1 MDIAVR
7 AVDPGDD
14 EMMAARHAIQAA
26 SRTHDLPDFPPYCR
40 ARSEGELRHPNAA
53 EETAG
58 WLGYLDGQPAGS
70 LTWYLPTRDN
80 LGNAQFDLFVAPP
93 FRRRGLGRALYGHA
107 LGQARERG
115 RFRISWDCVATL
127 PGGPERNGSGVAFST
142 AVGAKRALEDVR
154 RRLDL
159 STVDVGE
166 FAPVRAPGYSV
177 VSWRDHAPQEFLADI
192 GRLDGRLVTDA
203 PMGDLVW
210 EPPQIDEQRVR
221 DDESAAV
228 ARGETRYHTGIRH
241 DASGRLVAWTT
252 LAFVASVRWHA
263 FQHITI
269 VDPDHR
275 GYRLGYWVK
284 VANLTYTLGY
294 EPELR
299 VVDTWNAAENTHMIA
314 INERIG
320 FRPVDLWYSWQHEL
334 PQ

>member
-14 EMMAARHAIQAA
+14 EMMAARFAIQAA
-26 SRTHDLPDFPPYCR
+26 ARTYDLPDFPPYCR
-40 ARSEGELRHPNAA
+40 ARSEGELRSPNSA

-70 LTWYLPTRDN
+70 LTWFLPTKDN

-93 FRRRGLGRALYGHA
+93 FRRRGVGRAMYEHV

-127 PGGPERNGSGVAFST
+127 AGGPERDEAGLAFSA

-221 DDESAAV
+221 DDENAAV
-228 ARGETRYHTGIRH
+228 ARGETKYHTGIRH

>member
-14 EMMAARHAIQAA
+14 EMMAARFAIQAA
-26 SRTHDLPDFPPYCR
+26 TRTHDLPDFPPYCQ
-40 ARSEGELRHPNAA
+40 ARSEGELRHPNAG

-58 WLGYLDGQPAGS
+58 WLGYLDGRPAGS
-70 LTWYLPTRDN
+70 LTWFLPTRDN
-80 LGNAQFDLFVAPP
+80 LGNAQVELSVAPP
-93 FRRRGLGRALYGHA
+93 YRRRGVGRALYEHA
-107 LGQARERG
+107 VAQARQRD
-115 RFRISWDCVATL
+115 RIRITGDSAVTM
-127 PGGPERNGSGVAFST
+127 PGGPARDESGAAFAA

-154 RRLDL
+154 RRLEL
-159 STVDVGE
+159 STVDVAG

-177 VSWRDHAPQEFLADI
+177 FSWRNHAPEEHLTDLS
-192 GRLDGRLVTDA
+192 RLDGRLVTDA
-203 PMGDLVW
+203 PLGDLVW
-210 EPPQIDEQRVR
+210 EPPAIDGQRVR
-221 DDESAAV
+221 DDETAMV
-228 ARGETRYHTGIRH
+228 ARGETKYHTGIRH

-269 VDPDHR
+269 VDPEHR
-275 GYRLGYWVK
+275 GFRLGYWVK
-284 VANLTYTLGY
+284 VANLVYTLGY

-299 VVDTWNAAENTHMIA
+299 VIDTWNAAENSHMIA
-314 INERIG
+314 INERMG